1 MHPLQRRLNAAA
13 LIAAQDEPPQAS
25 ALPQLAPLPTS
36 ESETTPVTRDN
47 LGRFVKGVSGNQAGR
62 PKGSRNRARLVAEFI
77 EEALVGELADDAME
91 ILEGAVQLAKDGDTD
106 MIKFL
111 LGDIIKRARGADAD
125 EPDEG
130 AKGPRS
136 VTISITHIHGQK
148 AGTSG
153 SDAIPG
159 EFTTVEG

>member
-1 MHPLQRRLNAAA
+1 MHPLQRRLAAA
-13 LIAAQDEPPQAS
+13 INLALPDQPPQVGP
-25 ALPQLAPLPTS
+25 LPPLAPLPAS